1 MNYWNTWKTHTKL
14 GFYRELGLFRQDCW
28 IFFSRRLKTKSAQTR
43 NDSIASPKE
52 KIVDADTSTDWS
64 SVKLS
69 ITCYTLRER
78 RCSHSM
84 RDSTSVVMSQDDQIC
99 SFVYFIRRS
108 RSLIFFKFSNR
119 TSKLRNWTF
128 SDDGEPVFF
137 ESASV
142 VSSTDFLKSFWK
154 SAEIKLCSMIKRL
167 KENSSELSW
176 FWAIRIDAGT

>member
-1 MNYWNTWKTHTKL
+1 
-14 GFYRELGLFRQDCW
+14 
-28 IFFSRRLKTKSAQTR
+28 
-43 NDSIASPKE
+43 
-52 KIVDADTSTDWS
+52 
-64 SVKLS
+64 
-69 ITCYTLRER
+69 
-78 RCSHSM
+78 M